1 MTANFITLPGLVDPH
16 VHFRV
21 PGGEHKE
28 NWITGAR
35 TALAGGFTTVI
46 DMPNN
51 NPAITNHAA
60 LAQKNKIIDEQLRQ
74 AGIPLRRYFYL
85 GATADNLDEFVK
97 TREEIIGIKL
107 FMGASTGNLLVDRRE
122 NQEKIFKRAA
132 ELNLLVAV
140 HAEDEE
146 EIQKQKDKIK
156 NPTIADHSKI
166 RSRIAAVKAVAQT
179 IELAKKYNTRLYICH
194 VGTAEETKIIKE
206 AKKQG
211 IKIYAEVTPHHLF
224 LDESAYK
231 KLGTLAQMNPP
242 LRTAADCA
250 ALWQGINDGT
260 IDTIGSDHAPHT
272 LEEKS
277 QQYPASPSGVPGIET
292 TLPLLLTAYHK
303 GKISLEKIIELTHDN
318 PQKIFNL
325 LKNNDQIIVNMN
337 LEKEVKNANLK
348 TKCGWSPFVGWK
360 LIGWPIAVTINN
372 KTFNFKI

>member
-1 MTANFITLPGLVDPH
+1 MTKPNLLTLPGLIDPH

-35 TALAGGFTTVI
+35 AALAGGFTTVI

-51 NPAITNHAA
+51 NPAITNQAV
-60 LAQKNKIIDEQLRQ
+60 LAGKKEIIDEQLRQ
-74 AGIPLRRYFYL
+74 TGILLRCYFYL
-85 GATADNLDEFVK
+85 GATADNLDEFAK
-97 TREEIIGIKL
+97 TRDEIIGIKL
-107 FMGASTGNLLVDRRE
+107 FMGAGTGNLLVDQRAD
-122 NQEKIFKRAA
+122 QEKIFKRAA

-146 EIQKQKDKIK
+146 EIQRQKEKIK
-156 NPTIADHSKI
+156 NSTVADHSKI
-166 RSRIAAVKAVAQT
+166 RSRAAAVKAVAQA
-179 IELAKKYNTRLYICH
+179 IELAEKYNTKLYICH
-194 VGTAEETKIIKE
+194 VSTKEELEIIKN

-224 LDESAYK
+224 LDESAYE

-242 LRTAADCA
+242 LRTATDCA

-260 IDTIGSDHAPHT
+260 IDTIGSDHAPHA

-277 QQYPASPSGVPGIET
+277 RPYPASPSGVPGIET
-292 TLPLLLTAYHK
+292 TLPLLLTAYREE
-303 GKISLEKIIELTHDN
+303 KITLEKIIELTHDN

-325 LKNNDQIIVNMN
+325 PKNNDQIIVNLN

-348 TKCGWSPFVGWK
+348 TKCGWSPFVGRQ
-360 LIGWPIAVTINN
+360 LVGWPIAVTINN
-372 KTFNFKI
+372 KIFKI